1 MRMHV
6 ELLVSYI
13 LYWGALTALAI
24 FLLLKRRK
32 AKP

>member
-1 MRMHV
+1 MRMYV